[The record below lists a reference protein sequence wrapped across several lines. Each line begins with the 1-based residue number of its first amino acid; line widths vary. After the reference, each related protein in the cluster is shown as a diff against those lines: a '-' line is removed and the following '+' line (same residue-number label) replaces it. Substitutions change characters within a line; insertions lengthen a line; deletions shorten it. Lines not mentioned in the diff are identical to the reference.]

1 MSPRR
6 AAVLALALCGPA
18 AWAAEHRV
26 LIDGMA
32 FTPRVVQA
40 RPGDTIVWTNKDLF
54 VHNVTADKGDLRS
67 GELQSGQAWRY
78 TVGAGPSIDYRCTL
92 HPTMTAR
99 IEVGAARKGK

>member
-1 MSPRR
+1 MKAWR
-6 AAVLALALCGPA
+6 AALVTLWWPA
-18 AWAAEHRV
+18 ALPAAEHRV

-54 VHNVTADKGDLRS
+54 VHDVTADKGAMRS
-67 GELQSGQAWRY
+67 GALRPGRSWRY
-78 TVGAGPSIDYRCTL
+78 TVRAGQSVDYRCTL

-99 IEVGAARKGK
+99 IEVAAARKGK